1 MKDTIINLRVEKAL
15 KEEVILILEGQGLS
29 MSQFI
34 QLVLKEVQRSKRV
47 PLQLILK
54 DEDQENRDDPI
65 RLMGESNATISEHLY
80 RKMTAQ
86 KK

>member
-1 MKDTIINLRVEKAL
+1 MKDTVINLRVEKAL
-15 KEEVILILEGQGLS
+15 KEEVVLILEEQGLS

-54 DEDQENRDDPI
+54 DEDQENKDDPV
-65 RLMGESNATISEHLY
+65 RLKGESNATISEHLY

>member
-1 MKDTIINLRVEKAL
+1 MKDTIINLRIEKTL
-15 KEEVILILEGQGLS
+15 KEEVNLILEEQGLS

-54 DEDQENRDDPI
+54 DEDQKNEDDPI
-65 RLMGESNATISEHLY
+65 RLKGESNATISEHLY

>member
-15 KEEVILILEGQGLS
+15 KEEVVLILDEHGLS

-54 DEDQENRDDPI
+54 DEDQENRDEPV
-65 RLMGESNATISEHLY
+65 RLKGESNATISEHLY
-80 RKMTAQ
+80 RRMIAQ

>member
-15 KEEVILILEGQGLS
+15 KEEVILILEEQGLS

-54 DEDQENRDDPI
+54 DEDQKNEDDPV
-65 RLMGESNATISEHLY
+65 RLKVESNSTISEHLY
-80 RKMTAQ
+80 RKMIAQ

>member
-15 KEEVILILEGQGLS
+15 KEEVNLILEEQGLS

-54 DEDQENRDDPI
+54 DEDQKNEDDPI
-65 RLMGESNATISEHLY
+65 RLKGESNSTISEHLY
-80 RKMTAQ
+80 RKMIAQ

>member
-1 MKDTIINLRVEKAL
+1 MKDTIINLRIEKAL
-15 KEEVILILEGQGLS
+15 KEEVVLILDEQGLS

-34 QLVLKEVQRSKRV
+34 QLVLKEVQRSKRI

-54 DEDQENRDDPI
+54 DEDQKNEDDPI
-65 RLMGESNATISEHLY
+65 RLKGESNATISEHLY

>member
-1 MKDTIINLRVEKAL
+1 MKDTIINLRIEKAL
-15 KEEVILILEGQGLS
+15 KEEVVLILDKQGLS

-54 DEDQENRDDPI
+54 DEDQENKDDPV
-65 RLMGESNATISEHLY
+65 RFKGESNATISEHLY
-80 RKMTAQ
+80 RRMIAQ

>member
-1 MKDTIINLRVEKAL
+1 MKDTIINLRIEKAL
-15 KEEVILILEGQGLS
+15 KEEVVLILDEQGLS

-54 DEDQENRDDPI
+54 DEDQENKDDPV
-65 RLMGESNATISEHLY
+65 RLKGESNATISEHLY
-80 RKMTAQ
+80 RRMIAQ

>member
-1 MKDTIINLRVEKAL
+1 MKDTIINLRIEKAL
-15 KEEVILILEGQGLS
+15 KEEVNLILEEQGLS

-54 DEDQENRDDPI
+54 DEDQKNEDDPI
-65 RLMGESNATISEHLY
+65 RLKGESNATISEHLY

>member
-15 KEEVILILEGQGLS
+15 KEEVVLILDEQGLS

-54 DEDQENRDDPI
+54 DEDQENKDDFVQ
-65 RLMGESNATISEHLY
+65 LKGESNATISEHLY

>member
-1 MKDTIINLRVEKAL
+1 MKDTIINLRIEKAL
-15 KEEVILILEGQGLS
+15 KEEVNLILKEQGLS

-34 QLVLKEVQRSKRV
+34 QLVLKEVQRAKRV

-54 DEDQENRDDPI
+54 DEDQENKDD
-65 RLMGESNATISEHLY
+65 LVQLKGESNATISEHLY

>member
-15 KEEVILILEGQGLS
+15 KEEVVLILDEQGLS

-54 DEDQENRDDPI
+54 DEDQKNEDDPI
-65 RLMGESNATISEHLY
+65 RLKGESNATISEHLY

>member
-1 MKDTIINLRVEKAL
+1 MKDTIINLRIEKAL
-15 KEEVILILEGQGLS
+15 KEEVNLILEEQGLS

-54 DEDQENRDDPI
+54 DEDQENKDDPV
-65 RLMGESNATISEHLY
+65 RLKGESNATISEHLY
-80 RKMTAQ
+80 RRMIAQ

>member
-15 KEEVILILEGQGLS
+15 KEEVVLILDEQGLS

-47 PLQLILK
+47 PLQLILN
-54 DEDQENRDDPI
+54 DEDQENKDDPV
-65 RLMGESNATISEHLY
+65 RLKGESNATISEHLY
-80 RKMTAQ
+80 RKMIGSR
-86 KK
+86 

>member
-1 MKDTIINLRVEKAL
+1 MKDTIINLRIEKAL
-15 KEEVILILEGQGLS
+15 KEEIVLILDEHGLS

-54 DEDQENRDDPI
+54 DEDIENKDDPV
-65 RLMGESNATISEHLY
+65 RLKGESNSTISEHLY
-80 RKMTAQ
+80 RRMIAQ

>member
-1 MKDTIINLRVEKAL
+1 MKDSIINLRVEKAL
-15 KEEVILILEGQGLS
+15 KEEVTLILEEQGLS

-34 QLVLKEVQRSKRV
+34 QLVLREVQRSKRIPRHLV
-47 PLQLILK
+47 LK

-65 RLMGESNATISEHLY
+65 HLKGESNATISEHLY

>member
-15 KEEVILILEGQGLS
+15 KEDVISILDEQGLS

-34 QLVLKEVQRSKRV
+34 HLVLKEVQRSKRV
-47 PLQLILK
+47 PLKLILK
-54 DEDQENRDDPI
+54 DDHSKEA
-65 RLMGESNATISEHLY
+65 GEPVLLKGETNATISEHLY

>member
-1 MKDTIINLRVEKAL
+1 MKDTIINLRIEKAL
-15 KEEVILILEGQGLS
+15 KEEVVLILDEQGLS

-54 DEDQENRDDPI
+54 DEDQENKDDPV
-65 RLMGESNATISEHLY
+65 RLKGESNATISEHLY
-80 RKMTAQ
+80 RKMIA
-86 KK
+86 KKK

>member
-1 MKDTIINLRVEKAL
+1 MKDTIINLRIEKAL
-15 KEEVILILEGQGLS
+15 KEEVVLILDEQGLS

-54 DEDQENRDDPI
+54 DEDQENKDDPV
-65 RLMGESNATISEHLY
+65 RLKGESNATISEYLY
-80 RKMTAQ
+80 RKMIA
-86 KK
+86 KKK

>member
-15 KEEVILILEGQGLS
+15 KEEVNLILEEQGFS

-34 QLVLKEVQRSKRV
+34 QLVLKEVQRSKRI

-54 DEDQENRDDPI
+54 DEDQKNEDDPI
-65 RLMGESNATISEHLY
+65 RLKGESNSTISEHLY
-80 RKMTAQ
+80 RRMIAQ

>member
-1 MKDTIINLRVEKAL
+1 MKDTIINLRIEKAL
-15 KEEVILILEGQGLS
+15 KEEVILILGEQGLS

-54 DEDQENRDDPI
+54 DEASSETGKPVQ
-65 RLMGESNATISEHLY
+65 LKGESNATISEHLY

>member
-15 KEEVILILEGQGLS
+15 KEEVNLILEEQGLS

-54 DEDQENRDDPI
+54 DEDQENEDDPV
-65 RLMGESNATISEHLY
+65 RLKGESNATISEHLY
-80 RKMTAQ
+80 RRMIAQ

>member
-15 KEEVILILEGQGLS
+15 KEEVILILEEQGLS

-54 DEDQENRDDPI
+54 DEDQENGDDPV
-65 RLMGESNATISEHLY
+65 RLKGESNATISEHLY

-86 KK
+86 KM

>member
-15 KEEVILILEGQGLS
+15 KEEVVLILDEHGLS

-34 QLVLKEVQRSKRV
+34 QLVLKVV
-47 PLQLILK
+47 LCLILLPLQLMLK
-54 DEDQENRDDPI
+54 DEDQENKDDPV
-65 RLMGESNATISEHLY
+65 RLKGESNSTISEHLY
-80 RKMTAQ
+80 RRMIAQ

>member
-15 KEEVILILEGQGLS
+15 KEEVILILEEQGLS

-54 DEDQENRDDPI
+54 DEDKENKDDPV
-65 RLMGESNATISEHLY
+65 RLKGESNSTISEHLY
-80 RKMTAQ
+80 RRMIAQ
-86 KK
+86 RK

>member
-15 KEEVILILEGQGLS
+15 KEEVVLILDEQGLS

-34 QLVLKEVQRSKRV
+34 QLVLKEVQRSKRI

-54 DEDQENRDDPI
+54 DEDKKNEDDPI
-65 RLMGESNATISEHLY
+65 RLKGESNSTISEHLY

>member
-15 KEEVILILEGQGLS
+15 KEEVVLILEEQGLS

-47 PLQLILK
+47 PLQLILN
-54 DEDQENRDDPI
+54 DEDQENKDDPV
-65 RLMGESNATISEHLY
+65 RLKGESNATISEHLY
-80 RKMTAQ
+80 RKMIGSR
-86 KK
+86 

>member
-1 MKDTIINLRVEKAL
+1 MKDTIINLRIEKAL
-15 KEEVILILEGQGLS
+15 KEEVSLILEEQGLS

-54 DEDQENRDDPI
+54 DEDQKNEDDPI
-65 RLMGESNATISEHLY
+65 RLKGESNATISEHLY

>member
-15 KEEVILILEGQGLS
+15 KEEVLLILEEQGLS

-54 DEDQENRDDPI
+54 DEDQKNEDDPI
-65 RLMGESNATISEHLY
+65 RLKGESNATISEHLY
-80 RKMTAQ
+80 RRMIAQ

>member
-15 KEEVILILEGQGLS
+15 KEEVVLILGEHGLS

-54 DEDQENRDDPI
+54 DEDQENRDNPVQ
-65 RLMGESNATISEHLY
+65 LKGESNATISEHLY
-80 RKMTAQ
+80 RRMIAQ

>member
-15 KEEVILILEGQGLS
+15 KEEVVLILDEQGLS

-47 PLQLILK
+47 PLQLILN
-54 DEDQENRDDPI
+54 DEDQENKDDPV
-65 RLMGESNATISEHLY
+65 RLKGESNATISEHLY
-80 RKMTAQ
+80 RRMIAQ

>member
-1 MKDTIINLRVEKAL
+1 MKDTIINLRIEKAL
-15 KEEVILILEGQGLS
+15 KEEVNLILEEQGLS

-54 DEDQENRDDPI
+54 DEDQKNEDDPI
-65 RLMGESNATISEHLY
+65 RLKGESNSTISEHLY
-80 RKMTAQ
+80 RKMIAQ

>member
-15 KEEVILILEGQGLS
+15 KEEVNLILEEQGLS

-54 DEDQENRDDPI
+54 DEDQKNEDDPI
-65 RLMGESNATISEHLY
+65 RLKGESNATISEHLY